1 LHEGKA
7 VEHARLSE
15 VGVPKGNILI
25 LSCSKRRQ
33 SKDGDIMMW
42 QLKMMMDDIAYNYIS
57 YLIQMSSVLIDE
69 PTFLSIST
77 PNTPR
82 ASMRI
87 YTIPFH
93 TIALIYCHSA
103 FLSSAP
109 PMEFHLQVF

>member
-1 LHEGKA
+1 
-7 VEHARLSE
+7 
-15 VGVPKGNILI
+15 
-25 LSCSKRRQ
+25 
-33 SKDGDIMMW
+33 
-42 QLKMMMDDIAYNYIS
+42 MDDIAYDYIS

-69 PTFLSIST
+69 PTFLSVFT
-77 PNTPR
+77 PNPPR

-93 TIALIYCHSA
+93 TITFIFGHSA